1 MSEGQM
7 PDPIPFEKLIEP
19 DPWNLALVGPITTDG
34 LQELFREWQL
44 RKEVPED
51 IRKQFEVAKK
61 LFVYGYFVHE
71 FYTLASFVSIL
82 AVESALIHRFSD
94 HYNREFDL
102 TKKDKGTTARSY
114 EGVRTLLLKGWR
126 LRDDSDFKDG
136 FKSLILWAGR
146 KKLIEDAERYA
157 DSLPRIRASHAHP
170 LFQAVLPI
178 GMAHTTMAKAIEL
191 INELF
196 GGKQS
201 ASPR

>member
-1 MSEGQM
+1 M
-7 PDPIPFEKLIEP
+7 PEIVPFEKLIEP

-44 RKEVPED
+44 RKEIPED

-82 AVESALIHRFSD
+82 AVESALIHRFSQY
-94 HYNREFDL
+94 YNRHFHL
-102 TKKDKGTTARSY
+102 SKKDKTVETTRY
-114 EGVRTLLLKGWR
+114 EGVRTLVGKGWR
-126 LRDDSDFKDG
+126 LVDAPDFGGG
-136 FKSLILWAGR
+136 FKSLILWSGR
-146 KKLIEDAERYA
+146 KKLIENAERYA
-157 DSLPRIRASHAHP
+157 DSLPRIRANHAHP

-178 GMAHTTMAKAIEL
+178 GMAHTTIVKAVEL
-191 INELF
+191 VNELF
-196 GGKQS
+196 YGKQS